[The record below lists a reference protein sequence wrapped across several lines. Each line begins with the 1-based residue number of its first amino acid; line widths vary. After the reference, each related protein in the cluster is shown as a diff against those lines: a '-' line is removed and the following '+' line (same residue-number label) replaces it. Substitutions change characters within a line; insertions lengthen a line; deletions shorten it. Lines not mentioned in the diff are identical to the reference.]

1 MPKYRLR
8 DYLVTTKSGHTFK
21 IQAYSNFHA
30 GTKAQ
35 SIGGQGVKIEEIKH
49 AQEGD

>member
-1 MPKYRLR
+1 MKKYRLR
-8 DYLVTTKSGHTFK
+8 NYLVTTKSGHTFT

-35 SIGGQGVKIEEIKH
+35 SIGGSGVKIEEIPNDPD
-49 AQEGD
+49 Q